1 MKAFGKST
9 FPVFLAIA
17 CLIGVQNAQAQ
28 DILDQVEDVMP
39 TIGQKVPQSVRD
51 MYREGLKYLSKKQK
65 EDGSWPTSSGFGSET
80 AGVSAICTLAFLS
93 AGEDPNFGQYA
104 PQIRRGLRHII
115 LAQHPKSGLFKG
127 NTYDYGFAL
136 LLLAEAYGAVDDQL
150 LWAGYEDSSK
160 KRTIAEALELAVRAA
175 IIPEKTERLIHK
187 TWYSTGSSPAQGIP
201 DTSVAGSILV
211 GLLAAR
217 NAGIKVPDDTIDK
230 AIAYFEYM
238 TNEDGTVGYMTSP
251 ASAYGNSIARSA
263 ITTLVLAIGKRKDSK
278 AYTACR
284 DYIVDN
290 LEMDYDTHVYY
301 GRYYMAQAL
310 FQSDYDAWQKWNRMI
325 ITKTLADQ
333 NDDGSLGKCEY
344 GSNYSTG
351 ISLLSLAL
359 NFRILPVYER

>member
-1 MKAFGKST
+1 MKSCQRLCLLLF
-9 FPVFLAIA
+9 VFAL
-17 CLIGVQNAQAQ
+17 LGSSNLQSQQV
-28 DILDQVEDVMP
+28 LDQVEDSMP
-39 TIGQKVPQSVRD
+39 TIGQKVPAEVRD
-51 MYREGLKYLSKKQK
+51 MYRKGLKYLSEKQK

-93 AGEDPNFGQYA
+93 AGEDPNFGRYA
-104 PQIRRGLRHII
+104 SQIRRGVRHII
-115 LAQHPKSGLFKG
+115 LAQNPKSGLFKG

-136 LLLAEAYGAVDDQL
+136 LLLAEAYGAIDDKL
-150 LWAGYEDSSK
+150 LWAGYEGSSK

-175 IIPEKTERLIHK
+175 IVPEKTERLIHK
-187 TWYSTGSSPAQGIP
+187 TWYSTGSSPAQGVP

-217 NAGIKVPDDTIDK
+217 NAGIEVPDDTVDK
-230 AIAYFEYM
+230 AIAYFEFM
-238 TNEDGTVGYMTSP
+238 TNEDGTVGYMTNP
-251 ASAYGNSIARSA
+251 ASAYGNSVARSA
-263 ITTLVLAIGKRKDSK
+263 ITTLVLAIGKRRDSD

-284 DYIVDN
+284 DFIIDN
-290 LEMDYDTHVYY
+290 IENDYDTHVYY

-310 FQSDYDAWQKWNRMI
+310 FQSDYESWQKWNRMI
-325 ITKTLADQ
+325 ISKTLADQ
-333 NDDGSLGKCEY
+333 NDDGSLGKCQY

>member
-1 MKAFGKST
+1 MACLKKLN
-9 FPVFLAIA
+9 LAILLLLGMA
-17 CLIGVQNAQAQ
+17 LVPCYGQDVLEQA
-28 DILDQVEDVMP
+28 EDVMP
-39 TIGQKVPQSVRD
+39 TIGQKVPPAVRD
-51 MYREGLKYLSKKQK
+51 MYRKGLQYLSEKQK

-93 AGEDPNFGQYA
+93 AGEDPNFGRYA

-115 LAQHPKSGLFKG
+115 QAQHPKSGLFEG

-136 LLLAEAYGAVDDQL
+136 LLLAEAYGAVDDTM
-150 LWAGYEDSSK
+150 LWAGYPESK
-160 KRTIAEALELAVRAA
+160 KKRSIAEALELAVRAA
-175 IIPEKTERLIHK
+175 IIPEKTERLISK

-217 NAGIKVPDDTIDK
+217 NAGIEVPDDTIDK
-230 AIAYFEYM
+230 AIAYFEFM
-238 TNEDGTVGYMTSP
+238 TNEDGTVGYMTNP

-263 ITTLVLAIGKRKDSK
+263 ICTLVLAMGKRKESPK
-278 AYTACR
+278 YKACR
-284 DYIVDN
+284 DFIVDN
-290 LEMDYDTHVYY
+290 IEGDYDTHIYY

-310 FQSDYDAWQKWNRMI
+310 FQSDYDAWKKWNRMI
-325 ITKTLADQ
+325 ITKTQNDQ
-333 NDDGSLGKCEY
+333 NDDGSLGKCQY